1 MRSGFRSSIFD
12 PVLIV
17 AQIVSLFCFHCAAL
31 GGWLLLANLVG
42 GTHTTLDQLFD
53 YRVSQSTPLSLAPS
67 RRGAENS

>member
-31 GGWLLLANLVG
+31 GGWLLLASSVC
-42 GTHTTLDQLFD
+42 GTHPTIDQLFD
-53 YRVSQSTPLSLAPS
+53 YHVSPALHTYCRSTVDIS
-67 RRGAENS
+67 NC